1 MGFLD
6 NSTNNI
12 VLDAVLTNEGRRRLA
27 SNDGSFRIAFFSLG
41 DSEVDYTT
49 IPKFGRTVGKEKI
62 SKNTPIAEAQ
72 TNGDLANKYRLVS
85 LPDGEVK
92 YLPTMTLVTAAS
104 ALSFKKGQQLSL
116 SVKTSIVAGQ
126 TVPNGLRD
134 KTFTVQMRNRF
145 LQLTSGSP
153 FNVSA
158 ATGVASYSV
167 SASDAFTTVG
177 TKTVNIV
184 VSAKSLA
191 DSDFSTYG
199 TAGAIRTVVSFIGN
213 TSGLRYDAEITIT
226 QT

>member
-92 YLPTMTLVTAAS
+92 YLPTMALVTAAS
-104 ALSFKKGQQLSL
+104 ALSFQKDQQLSL

-145 LQLTSGSP
+145 LQLAVGNP

-158 ATGVASYSV
+158 ANGIASYSV
-167 SASDAFTTVG
+167 QASDLGKIG
-177 TKTVNIV
+177 TKTISIV
-184 VSAKSLA
+184 LQAKSLA
-191 DSDFSTYG
+191 PADFSTYG

-213 TSGLRYDAEITIT
+213 TSGLRHDAEITIT